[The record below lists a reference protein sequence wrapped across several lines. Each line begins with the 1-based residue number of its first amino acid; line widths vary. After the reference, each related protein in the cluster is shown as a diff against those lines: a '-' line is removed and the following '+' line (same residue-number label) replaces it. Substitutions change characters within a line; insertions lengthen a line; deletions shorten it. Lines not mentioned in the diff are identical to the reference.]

1 MSTPLWLITIG
12 GLFLIGLLADELGRR
27 TKLPRVTLLILL
39 GVMLGPTGFDLLPS
53 ITEDWYDLIASIALT
68 MVAFLLGGALSMD
81 RLQAHGREIL
91 IVSVVVV
98 LVTILVVFGGFLLLG
113 AAPVLALLFAGVSTA
128 TDPAATQEVIKN
140 TQSKGPF
147 VEALK
152 GIVAIDD
159 AWALIIFSAI
169 LAFSSFLIGNDLN
182 EALSDGFWDIFGAI
196 GVGLAVG
203 VPSAF
208 LTGRLHPGEPMQTE
222 ALAVVFLC
230 AGVASLIGV
239 SYLLSG
245 IVAGAVVVN
254 FASHHA
260 RAFHEIENVEWPFM
274 LVFFLLAGSRLH
286 AVGWMD
292 YGLYAFA
299 FVILRTVSRIVGG
312 WLGGRI
318 AGSSAN
324 MRNWIGSALL
334 PQAGVAVGMA
344 LVAGSYFP
352 DLAEPILNTAII
364 STIIFEVFGPI
375 MTRIALTK
383 NAHAFQSGPS

>member
-1 MSTPLWLITIG
+1 M
-12 GLFLIGLLADELGRR
+12 
-27 TKLPRVTLLILL
+27 
-39 GVMLGPTGFDLLPS
+39 
-53 ITEDWYDLIASIALT
+53 TEDWYDLIASIALT

-81 RLQAHGREIL
+81 RLQEHGREIL

-113 AAPVLALLFAGVSTA
+113 TAPVLALLFAGVSTA

-169 LAFSSFLIGNDLN
+169 LAFSSFLIGNGLN
-182 EALSDGFWDIFGAI
+182 EALFDGFWDIFGAI

-208 LTGRLHPGEPMQTE
+208 LTGRLRPGEPMQTE

-245 IVAGAVVVN
+245 IVAGAIIVN
-254 FASHHA
+254 FAPHHA

-286 AVGWMD
+286 VVAWVD

-318 AGSSAN
+318 AGSPAN

-364 STIIFEVFGPI
+364 TTIIFEVFGPI

-383 NAHAFQSGPS
+383 NAHTFQSGPS